1 MALYQPTNVTPS
13 MLGAL
18 GNGVVDVSN
27 GIYVS
32 WQVDGQNHMT
42 AFQIRILE
50 NTSASKVLYDT
61 GKKTDG
67 CPFYGRDE
75 KGNVV
80 FFRYWVTPS
89 ALSVAGVTNGNNYKM
104 LITQWWSDT
113 QSVTQQS
120 ASVFQCRTTPILRI
134 GDSANPGTFVP
145 QDKTVGEFT
154 ATYQQAQGD
163 ELAWVRWRLWQ
174 YGPSGVADTLLA
186 DTGNVPTSVL
196 KFRYDGFFNGEKYLL
211 QCDGETVSGVSVSA
225 FKMLDCSYDVA
236 GFSGTVQTCV
246 DRRKSGVKV
255 SWPTALEMNG
265 MPSGEWY
272 IQNKQLYM
280 LPDSYVSWSTPT
292 SIAESWKPPIG
303 VVWKGKIQA
312 LPMKVFSFYVKDAE
326 QSDDVVTV
334 LKPIDIVIDAE
345 KVSALFGSVE
355 IGRAVGS
362 FSANDILTIALTDD
376 KIYVYRTYESGMYP
390 DNALTPEEKLFPQK
404 SWLRKEKYVGDVF
417 PPSDTI
423 LRTEVLGPQI
433 CDYIWILKNDVPVD
447 VLELLGGVYT
457 PVFDENTLLLADFK
471 NGLQAGTV
479 QTGLNISTWRVYR
492 RDEKDGTFVPAC
504 VTSNANYGLSILD
517 CAAVSQHTYTYYV
530 FGVTLD
536 GEIATQALKSDPV
549 TVCLWDWTILEC
561 EEDKEHA
568 YLYDGDVLGY
578 VVKDI
583 FRFSLNVESG
593 AVGNNYTPNLLANF
607 TRYPTEQR
615 TPQRYMSGTLSGYLG
630 DVDAD
635 GNYRDTLERRDA
647 LFALAQSDRAL
658 FLKNRKGDLIRITI
672 SGQISEKTQDA
683 TRQQALICSVPWV
696 ETGDVKNIGI
706 FIRKGDALWDM

>member
-18 GNGVVDVSN
+18 GNGVVDVTN
-27 GIYVS
+27 GIFVS
-32 WQVDGQNHMT
+32 WQVDGQNPMT

-75 KGNVV
+75 KGDVV
-80 FFRYWVTPS
+80 FFQYWITGS
-89 ALSVAGVTNGNNYKM
+89 ALSAAGVTNGNTYKM

-120 ASVFQCRTTPILRI
+120 ASVFQCRDTPTLRI
-134 GDSANPGTFVP
+134 GDSANPGAFVP
-145 QDKTVGEFT
+145 QNKTVGEFT

-174 YGPSGVADTLLA
+174 YGSSGVADTLLV

-196 KFRYDGFFNGEKYLL
+196 KFQYDGFFNGEKYLL
-211 QCDGETVSGVSVSA
+211 RCDGETVSGVSVFA
-225 FKMLDCSYDVA
+225 FKRLDCSYDVA

-246 DRRKSGVKV
+246 DRKKSGVKV
-255 SWPTALEMNG
+255 SWPTALEING
-265 MPSGEWY
+265 TPSGELY

-280 LPDSYVSWSTPT
+280 LPDSYVFWSTNDA
-292 SIAESWKPPIG
+292 SAEDWKTPIG

-312 LPMKVFSFYVKDAE
+312 LPMKVFSLYVKDAE
-326 QSDDVVTV
+326 QSDDEVTR
-334 LKPIDIVIDAE
+334 LKPIDVVIDAE
-345 KVSALFGSVE
+345 KVSVLFESVE
-355 IGRAVGS
+355 IGSAVGR
-362 FSANDILTIALTDD
+362 FSANDILTVALTDD

-390 DNALTPEEKLFPQK
+390 DNALTPEENLFPQK

-417 PPSDTI
+417 IPSDTI

-433 CDYIWILKNDVPVD
+433 CDYIWILRNNVPGN
-447 VLELLGGVYT
+447 VLEMLGGVYT

-479 QTGLNISTWRVYR
+479 QTGLNISTWIVYR
-492 RDEKDGTFVPAC
+492 RDEKDGTFVPVCA
-504 VTSNANYGLSILD
+504 TPNAHYGLSVLD

-530 FGVTLD
+530 FGVTVD
-536 GEIATQALKSDPV
+536 GEIATQALRSDPV

-561 EEDKEHA
+561 EEDKNHA
-568 YLYDGDVLGY
+568 FLYNGGVRGY

-593 AVGNNYTPNLLANF
+593 ATGNNYTPNLLANF
-607 TRYPTEQR
+607 TRYPTEQQ

-630 DVDAD
+630 GVDAD

-647 LFALAQSDRAL
+647 LFALAQSGKTL

-672 SGQISEKTQDA
+672 SGQISAKTQDA
-683 TRQQALICSVPWV
+683 TRQQALICSVPWA
-696 ETGDVKNIGI
+696 ETGDVKNTGI

>member
-18 GNGVVDVSN
+18 GNGVVDVTK
-27 GIYVS
+27 GIGVS
-32 WQVDGQNHMT
+32 WQVDGQSPMA

-50 NTSASKVLYDT
+50 NTSASRVLYDT

-67 CPFYGRDE
+67 CPFNGRDA
-75 KGNVV
+75 KGDVV
-80 FFRYWVTPS
+80 FFTYYIP
-89 ALSVAGVTNGNNYKM
+89 AGELSTAGIANGNSYKM

-120 ASVFQCRTTPILRI
+120 ASVFLCRSKPVLQI
-134 GDSANPGTFVP
+134 GEWVPPGTYEP
-145 QDKTVGEFT
+145 IHKTVGEFT
-154 ATYQQAQGD
+154 ATYQQEQGD

-174 YGPSGVADTLLA
+174 YGSSGDTPLA

-196 KFRYDGFFNGEKYLL
+196 KFRYEGFFNGEKYNL

-225 FKMLDCSYDVA
+225 FKGLDCSYDVA
-236 GFSGTVQTCV
+236 VFSGTVQTCV
-246 DRRKSGVKV
+246 DRKKSGVRV
-255 SWPTALEMNG
+255 SWPTALEING
-265 MPSGEWY
+265 TSSGKLY

-280 LPDSYVSWSTPT
+280 LPDSYVFWSTNDAN
-292 SIAESWKPPIG
+292 AEDWKTPIG

-312 LPMKVFSFYVKDAE
+312 LPMKVFSLYVKDAE
-326 QSDDVVTV
+326 QSDGEVII
-334 LKPIDIVIDAE
+334 LKPIDVVIGAE
-345 KVSALFGSVE
+345 KVSVFLGSVE
-355 IGRAVGS
+355 IGRAVGR
-362 FSANDILTIALTDD
+362 FSANDILTVALTDD

-390 DNALTPEEKLFPQK
+390 GNALTPEENLFPQK

-417 PPSDTI
+417 IPSDTI

-433 CDYIWILKNDVPVD
+433 CDYIWVLKNNVPGN
-447 VLELLGGVYT
+447 VLEMLDGVYT

-492 RDEKDGTFVPAC
+492 RDEKDGTFVPVCA
-504 VTSNANYGLSILD
+504 TFDAYYGLSILD
-517 CAAVSQHTYTYYV
+517 CTAVSQHTYTYYV

-536 GEIATQALKSDPV
+536 GEIATQALRSDPV

-561 EEDKEHA
+561 EEDKNHA
-568 YLYDGDVLGY
+568 YLYNGGVLGY

-593 AVGNNYTPNLLANF
+593 ATGNNNAPTLLANF
-607 TRYPTEQR
+607 TRYPTVQR
-615 TPQRYMSGTLSGYLG
+615 TPQRYMSGTLNGYLG

-647 LFALAQSDRAL
+647 LFALAQSDKTL

-672 SGQISEKTQDA
+672 SGQISAKTQDA
-683 TRQQALICSVPWV
+683 TRQQALICSVPWA
-696 ETGDVKNIGI
+696 ETGDVKNTGI
-706 FIRKGDALWDM
+706 FIRKGDALWGM

>member
-27 GIYVS
+27 GIDVS
-32 WQVDGQNHMT
+32 WQVDGQNAMT
-42 AFQIRILE
+42 AFQIRILA
-50 NTSASKVLYDT
+50 NTTDSAVLYDT

-67 CPFYGRDE
+67 CPFYGRNE
-75 KGNVV
+75 KGDVV
-80 FFRYWVTPS
+80 FFQYSITES
-89 ALSVAGVTNGNNYKM
+89 ALLAAGVTNGNTYKM
-104 LITQWWSDT
+104 LITQWWSET

-134 GDSANPGTFVP
+134 GDSASPGAFIP
-145 QDKTVGEFT
+145 QNKTVGEFT
-154 ATYQQAQGD
+154 ATYRQAQGD

-174 YGPSGVADTLLA
+174 YGSSGDADTLLV

-211 QCDGETVSGVSVSA
+211 RCDGETVSGVSVFA
-225 FKMLDCSYDVA
+225 FKRLDCSYDVA

-246 DRRKSGVKV
+246 DRKKSGVKV
-255 SWPTALEMNG
+255 SWPTALEING
-265 MPSGEWY
+265 TPSGELY

-280 LPDSYVSWSTPT
+280 LPDSYVFWSTNDAST
-292 SIAESWKPPIG
+292 EDWKTPIG

-312 LPMKVFSFYVKDAE
+312 LPMKVFSLYVKDTE
-326 QSDDVVTV
+326 QSDDEVIR
-334 LKPIDIVIDAE
+334 LKPIDVVIDAE
-345 KVSALFGSVE
+345 KVSVLLGNVE
-355 IGRAVGS
+355 IGRAVGR
-362 FSANDILTIALTDD
+362 FSANDILTVALTDD

-390 DNALTPEEKLFPQK
+390 DNALTPEENLFPQK
-404 SWLRKEKYVGDVF
+404 SWLRKEKYVGDVII
-417 PPSDTI
+417 PNDTI
-423 LRTEVLGPQI
+423 LGTKVHGPQI
-433 CDYIWILKNDVPVD
+433 CDYIWILRNNVPGN
-447 VLELLGGVYT
+447 VLEMLGGVYT

-492 RDEKDGTFVPAC
+492 RDEKDGTFVPVCA
-504 VTSNANYGLSILD
+504 TPNAYYGLSVLD

-536 GEIATQALKSDPV
+536 GEIATQALRSDPV

-561 EEDKEHA
+561 EEYKNPAH
-568 YLYDGDVLGY
+568 LYNGGVRGY

-593 AVGNNYTPNLLANF
+593 ATGNNYTPNLLANF
-607 TRYPTEQR
+607 TRHPTVQQ

-647 LFALAQSDRAL
+647 LFALAQSDKTL

-672 SGQISEKTQDA
+672 SEQISAKTQDA
-683 TRQQALICSVPWV
+683 TRQQALICSVPWA
-696 ETGDVKNIGI
+696 ETGDVKNTGI

>member
-27 GIYVS
+27 GIDVS
-32 WQVDGQNHMT
+32 WQVDGQNAMT
-42 AFQIRILE
+42 AFQIRILA
-50 NTSASKVLYDT
+50 NTTDSAVLYDT

-67 CPFYGRDE
+67 CPFYGRNE
-75 KGNVV
+75 KGDVV
-80 FFRYWVTPS
+80 FFRYSITES
-89 ALSVAGVTNGNNYKM
+89 ALLAAGVTNGNTYKM
-104 LITQWWSDT
+104 LITQWWSET

-134 GDSANPGTFVP
+134 GDSASPGAFIP
-145 QDKTVGEFT
+145 QNKTVGEFT
-154 ATYQQAQGD
+154 ATYRQAQGD

-174 YGPSGVADTLLA
+174 YGSSGDADTLLV

-211 QCDGETVSGVSVSA
+211 RCDGETVSGVSVFA
-225 FKMLDCSYDVA
+225 FKRLDCSYDVA

-246 DRRKSGVKV
+246 DRKKSGVKV
-255 SWPTALEMNG
+255 SWPTALEING
-265 MPSGEWY
+265 TPSGELY

-280 LPDSYVSWSTPT
+280 LPDSYVFWSTNDA
-292 SIAESWKPPIG
+292 SAEDWKTPIG
-303 VVWKGKIQA
+303 VVWRGKIQA
-312 LPMKVFSFYVKDAE
+312 LPMKVFSLYIKDAE
-326 QSDDVVTV
+326 QSDDEVIR
-334 LKPIDIVIDAE
+334 LKPIDVVIGAE
-345 KVSALFGSVE
+345 KVSVLLGNVE
-355 IGRAVGS
+355 IGRAVGR
-362 FSANDILTIALTDD
+362 FSANDILTVALTDD

-390 DNALTPEEKLFPQK
+390 DNALTPEENLFPQK
-404 SWLRKEKYVGDVF
+404 SWLRKEKYVGDVII
-417 PPSDTI
+417 PNDTI
-423 LRTEVLGPQI
+423 LGTKVHGPQI
-433 CDYIWILKNDVPVD
+433 CDYIWILRNNVPGN
-447 VLELLGGVYT
+447 VLEMLGGVYT

-492 RDEKDGTFVPAC
+492 RDEKDGTVVPVCA
-504 VTSNANYGLSILD
+504 TPNAYYGLSVLD

-536 GEIATQALKSDPV
+536 DEIATQALRSDPV

-561 EEDKEHA
+561 EEYKNSAH
-568 YLYDGDVLGY
+568 LYNGGVRLY

-593 AVGNNYTPNLLANF
+593 ATGNNYTPNLLANF
-607 TRYPTEQR
+607 TRYPTVQQ

-635 GNYRDTLERRDA
+635 ENYRDTLERRDA
-647 LFALAQSDRAL
+647 LFALAQSDKTL

-672 SGQISEKTQDA
+672 SGQISAKTQDA
-683 TRQQALICSVPWV
+683 TRQQALICSVPWA
-696 ETGDVKNIGI
+696 ETGDVKNTGI

>member
-27 GIYVS
+27 GIDVS
-32 WQVDGQNHMT
+32 WQVDGQNAMT
-42 AFQIRILE
+42 AFQIRILA
-50 NTSASKVLYDT
+50 NTTDSAVLYDT

-67 CPFYGRDE
+67 CPFYGRNE
-75 KGNVV
+75 KGDVV
-80 FFRYWVTPS
+80 FFRYSITES
-89 ALSVAGVTNGNNYKM
+89 ALLAAGVTNGNTYKM
-104 LITQWWSDT
+104 LITQWWSET

-120 ASVFQCRTTPILRI
+120 ASVFQCRDTPILRI
-134 GDSANPGTFVP
+134 GDSASPGAFIP
-145 QDKTVGEFT
+145 QNKTVGEFT
-154 ATYQQAQGD
+154 ATYRQAQGD

-174 YGPSGVADTLLA
+174 YGASGDADTLLV

-196 KFRYDGFFNGEKYLL
+196 KFRYNGFFNGEKYLL
-211 QCDGETVSGVSVSA
+211 QCDGETVSGVSVFA
-225 FKMLDCSYDVA
+225 FKRLDCSYDVA

-246 DRRKSGVKV
+246 DRKKSGVKV
-255 SWPTALEMNG
+255 SWPTALEING
-265 MPSGEWY
+265 TPSGELY
-272 IQNKQLYM
+272 IQHKQLYM
-280 LPDSYVSWSTPT
+280 LPDSYVFWSTNDA
-292 SIAESWKPPIG
+292 SAEDWKTPIG
-303 VVWKGKIQA
+303 VVWRGKIQA
-312 LPMKVFSFYVKDAE
+312 LPMKVFSLYVKDAE
-326 QSDDVVTV
+326 QSDNEVIRI
-334 LKPIDIVIDAE
+334 KPIDVVIDAE
-345 KVSALFGSVE
+345 KVSVLLGNVE
-355 IGRAVGS
+355 IGRAVGR
-362 FSANDILTIALTDD
+362 FSANDILTVALTDD

-390 DNALTPEEKLFPQK
+390 DNALTPEENLFPQK

-417 PPSDTI
+417 IPSDTI
-423 LRTEVLGPQI
+423 LRTEVHGPQI
-433 CDYIWILKNDVPVD
+433 CDYIWILRNNVPGN
-447 VLELLGGVYT
+447 VLEMLGGVYT

-492 RDEKDGTFVPAC
+492 RDEKDGTFVPVCA
-504 VTSNANYGLSILD
+504 TPNAYYGLSVLD

-536 GEIATQALKSDPV
+536 DEIATQALRSDPV

-561 EEDKEHA
+561 EEYKNSAH
-568 YLYDGDVLGY
+568 LYNGGVRLY

-593 AVGNNYTPNLLANF
+593 ATGNNYTPNLLANF
-607 TRYPTEQR
+607 TRYPTVQQ

-635 GNYRDTLERRDA
+635 ENYRDTLERRDA
-647 LFALAQSDRAL
+647 LFALAQSDKTL

-672 SGQISEKTQDA
+672 SGQISAKTQDA
-683 TRQQALICSVPWV
+683 TRQQALICSVPWA
-696 ETGDVKNIGI
+696 ETGDVKNTGI

>member
-18 GNGVVDVSN
+18 GNGVVDVRN
-27 GIYVS
+27 GIDVS
-32 WQVDGQNHMT
+32 WQVDGQSPMT

-67 CPFYGRDE
+67 CPFYGRNE
-75 KGNVV
+75 KGDVV
-80 FFRYWVTPS
+80 FFRYSISTS
-89 ALSVAGVTNGNNYKM
+89 ALLTAGVTNGNSYKM
-104 LITQWWSDT
+104 LITQWWSNT

-120 ASVFQCRTTPILRI
+120 ASVFQCRDTPTLRI
-134 GDSANPGTFVP
+134 GDAVSPGTYVP
-145 QDKTVGEFT
+145 QNKTVGEFT
-154 ATYQQAQGD
+154 ATYYQAQGD
-163 ELAWVRWRLWQ
+163 ELVWVRWRLWQ
-174 YGPSGVADTLLA
+174 YGSSSDTLLA
-186 DTGNVPTSVL
+186 DTGNVPTTVL
-196 KFRYDGFFNGEKYLL
+196 KFRYDGFFNGEKYRLR
-211 QCDGETVSGVSVSA
+211 CEGETVSGVSVSA
-225 FKMLDCSYDVA
+225 VKLLDCSYDVL
-236 GFSGTVQTCV
+236 GFSGMVQTCV

-255 SWPTALEMNG
+255 SWPTALAING
-265 MPSGEWY
+265 TPSGELY

-280 LPDSYVSWSTPT
+280 LPDSYVFWSTPDE
-292 SIAESWKPPIG
+292 SAEDWKTPIG

-312 LPMKVFSFYVKDAE
+312 LPIKVFSLYVKDAE
-326 QSDDVVTV
+326 HSDDDVIR
-334 LKPIDIVIDAE
+334 LKPIDVVIDAE
-345 KVSALFGSVE
+345 KVSVLFGSVE
-355 IGRAVGS
+355 IGRAVGR

-376 KIYVYRTYESGMYP
+376 KIYVYRTYENGMYP

-417 PPSDTI
+417 LPSDTI
-423 LRTEVLGPQI
+423 LKTEVLGPQI
-433 CDYIWILKNDVPVD
+433 CDYIWILRNDVPAD

-457 PVFDENTLLLADFK
+457 PAFDENTLLLADFK

-492 RDEKDGTFVPAC
+492 RDEKAGTFVPVC
-504 VTSNANYGLSILD
+504 VTSDAYYGLSILD
-517 CAAVSQHTYTYYV
+517 CAAVSQHTYSYYV

-561 EEDKEHA
+561 EEDKKHA
-568 YLYDGDVLGY
+568 YLYDGDVFGY

-593 AVGNNYTPNLLANF
+593 EVGNNYTPNLLANF
-607 TRYPTEQR
+607 TRYPTVQQ
-615 TPQRYMSGTLSGYLG
+615 TPQRYMSGTLNGYLG
-630 DVDAD
+630 NVDAD
-635 GNYRDTLERRDA
+635 GDYHDTLDRRDA

-658 FLKNRKGDLIRITI
+658 FLKNRKGDLLRISI
-672 SGQISEKTQDA
+672 SGQISAKTQDA

-696 ETGDVKNIGI
+696 EIGDVKNTGI

>member
-18 GNGVVDVSN
+18 GNGVVDVTN
-27 GIYVS
+27 GIFVS
-32 WQVDGQNHMT
+32 WQVDGQNPMT

-75 KGNVV
+75 KGDVV
-80 FFRYWVTPS
+80 FFQYWITGS
-89 ALSVAGVTNGNNYKM
+89 ALSAAGVTNGNTYKM

-120 ASVFQCRTTPILRI
+120 ASVFQCRDTPTLRI
-134 GDSANPGTFVP
+134 GDSANPGAFVP
-145 QDKTVGEFT
+145 QNKTVGEFT

-174 YGPSGVADTLLA
+174 YGSSGVADTLLV

-196 KFRYDGFFNGEKYLL
+196 KFQYDGFFNGEKYLL
-211 QCDGETVSGVSVSA
+211 QCDGETVSGVSVFA
-225 FKMLDCSYDVA
+225 FKRLDCSYDVA

-246 DRRKSGVKV
+246 DRKKSGVKV
-255 SWPTALEMNG
+255 YWPTALEING
-265 MPSGEWY
+265 TPSGELY
-272 IQNKQLYM
+272 IQGKQLYM
-280 LPDSYVSWSTPT
+280 LPDSYVSWSTNDA
-292 SIAESWKPPIG
+292 SAEEWKTPIG
-303 VVWKGKIQA
+303 VVWKGKIQT
-312 LPMKVFSFYVKDAE
+312 LPMKVFSLYVKDAE
-326 QSDDVVTV
+326 QSDDEVIL
-334 LKPIDIVIDAE
+334 LKPIDVVIDAE
-345 KVSALFGSVE
+345 KVSVLLGSVE
-355 IGRAVGS
+355 IGRAVGR
-362 FSANDILTIALTDD
+362 FSANDILTVALTDD
-376 KIYVYRTYESGMYP
+376 KIYVYRTYENGMYP
-390 DNALTPEEKLFPQK
+390 DNALTPEENLFPQK

-417 PPSDTI
+417 IPSDTI
-423 LRTEVLGPQI
+423 LRTEVHGPQI
-433 CDYIWILKNDVPVD
+433 CDYIWVLKNNVPGN
-447 VLELLGGVYT
+447 VLEMLGGVYT

-492 RDEKDGTFVPAC
+492 RDEKDGTFVPVCA
-504 VTSNANYGLSILD
+504 TPNAYYGLSVLD

-561 EEDKEHA
+561 EEDKNHA
-568 YLYDGDVLGY
+568 YLYNGDVRGY

-593 AVGNNYTPNLLANF
+593 ATGNNYTPNLLANF
-607 TRYPTEQR
+607 TRYPTVQQ

-635 GNYRDTLERRDA
+635 GNYRDTLERRNA
-647 LFALAQSDRAL
+647 LFALAQSDKTL

-672 SGQISEKTQDA
+672 SGQISAKTQDA
-683 TRQQALICSVPWV
+683 TRQQALICSVPWA
-696 ETGDVKNIGI
+696 ETGDVKNTGI

>member
-18 GNGVVDVSN
+18 GNGVVDVRN
-27 GIYVS
+27 GIDVS
-32 WQVDGQNHMT
+32 WQVDGQSPMT

-50 NTSASKVLYDT
+50 NTSASRVLYDT

-67 CPFYGRDE
+67 CPFNGRDA
-75 KGNVV
+75 KGDVV
-80 FFRYWVTPS
+80 FFTYYIPDGE
-89 ALSVAGVTNGNNYKM
+89 LSTAGIANGNSYKM

-120 ASVFQCRTTPILRI
+120 ASVFQCRAKPTLKIN
-134 GDSANPGTFVP
+134 GGASPGTYMTV
-145 QDKTVGEFT
+145 DTTVKTFT
-154 ATYQQAQGD
+154 ATYEQAQGD
-163 ELAWVRWRLWQ
+163 PLVWVRWRLSR
-174 YGPSGVADTLLA
+174 YDTDLILLE
-186 DTGNVPTSVL
+186 DTGNVSTNVL
-196 KFRYDGFFNGEKYLL
+196 QFQYAGFLNGERYLL
-211 QCDGETVSGVSVSA
+211 QCDVETVNGVKAEAFSA
-225 FKMLDCSYDVA
+225 LQCSYDVA
-236 GFSGTVQTCV
+236 GFTGTVQTCV
-246 DRRKSGVKV
+246 DRKRSGVKV
-255 SWPTALEMNG
+255 SWPTALEING
-265 MPSGEWY
+265 TPSGELY

-280 LPDSYVSWSTPT
+280 LPGSHVVFWSTNDAN
-292 SIAESWKPPIG
+292 AEDWKTPIG
-303 VVWKGKIQA
+303 VVWKGEIQA
-312 LPMKVFSFYVKDAE
+312 LPMKVFSLYIKDAE
-326 QSDDVVTV
+326 QSNDEIIF
-334 LKPIDIVIDAE
+334 LKPIDVVIDAE
-345 KVSALFGSVE
+345 KVSVLLGNVE
-355 IGRAVGS
+355 IGRAVGK
-362 FSANDILTIALTDD
+362 FSANDILTVALTDD

-390 DNALTPEEKLFPQK
+390 DNALTPEENLFPQK

-417 PPSDTI
+417 IPSDTI
-423 LRTEVLGPQI
+423 LRTEVHGPQI
-433 CDYIWILKNDVPVD
+433 CDYIWILRNNVPGN
-447 VLELLGGVYT
+447 VLEMLGGVYT

-492 RDEKDGTFVPAC
+492 RDEKDGTFVPVCAAL
-504 VTSNANYGLSILD
+504 NAYYGLSVLD

-536 GEIATQALKSDPV
+536 GEIATQALRSDPV

-561 EEDKEHA
+561 EEDKNHA
-568 YLYDGDVLGY
+568 YLYNGGALGY

-593 AVGNNYTPNLLANF
+593 AMGNNYTPNLLANF
-607 TRYPTEQR
+607 TRYPTVQQ

-635 GNYRDTLERRDA
+635 GNYRDTLERRNA
-647 LFALAQSDRAL
+647 LFALAQSDKTL

-672 SGQISEKTQDA
+672 SGQISANTQDA
-683 TRQQALICSVPWV
+683 TRQQALICSVPWA
-696 ETGDVKNIGI
+696 ETGDVKNTGI

>member
-27 GIYVS
+27 GIDVS
-32 WQVDGQNHMT
+32 WQVDGQNAMT
-42 AFQIRILE
+42 AFQIRILA
-50 NTSASKVLYDT
+50 NTTDSAVLYDT

-67 CPFYGRDE
+67 CPFYGRNE
-75 KGNVV
+75 KGDVV
-80 FFRYWVTPS
+80 FFRYSITES
-89 ALSVAGVTNGNNYKM
+89 ALLAAGVTNGNTYKM
-104 LITQWWSDT
+104 LITQWWSET

-134 GDSANPGTFVP
+134 GDSASPGAFIP
-145 QDKTVGEFT
+145 QNKTVGEFT

-174 YGPSGVADTLLA
+174 YGASGDADMLLV

-196 KFRYDGFFNGEKYLL
+196 KFQYDGFFNGEKYLL
-211 QCDGETVSGVSVSA
+211 QCDGETVSGVSVFA
-225 FKMLDCSYDVA
+225 FKRLDCSYDVA

-246 DRRKSGVKV
+246 DRKKSGVKV
-255 SWPTALEMNG
+255 SWPTALEING
-265 MPSGEWY
+265 TPSGELY

-280 LPDSYVSWSTPT
+280 LPDSYVFWSTNDA
-292 SIAESWKPPIG
+292 SAEDWKPPIG

-312 LPMKVFSFYVKDAE
+312 LPMKVFSLYVKDAE
-326 QSDDVVTV
+326 QSDDEVTR
-334 LKPIDIVIDAE
+334 LKPIDVVIDAE
-345 KVSALFGSVE
+345 KVSVLLGNVE
-355 IGRAVGS
+355 IGRAVGR
-362 FSANDILTIALTDD
+362 FSANDILTVALTDD

-390 DNALTPEEKLFPQK
+390 DNALTPEENLFPQK

-417 PPSDTI
+417 IPSDTI
-423 LRTEVLGPQI
+423 LRTEVHGPQI
-433 CDYIWILKNDVPVD
+433 CDYIWILRNNVPGN
-447 VLELLGGVYT
+447 VLEMLGGVYT

-492 RDEKDGTFVPAC
+492 RDEKDGAFVPVCA
-504 VTSNANYGLSILD
+504 TPNAYYRLSVLD

-536 GEIATQALKSDPV
+536 GEIATQAIRSAPV

-561 EEDKEHA
+561 EEYKNPAH
-568 YLYDGDVLGY
+568 LYNGGVRVY

-593 AVGNNYTPNLLANF
+593 ATGNNYTPNLLANF
-607 TRYPTEQR
+607 TRYPTVQQ

-635 GNYRDTLERRDA
+635 ENYRDTLERRDA
-647 LFALAQSDRAL
+647 LFALAQSDKTL

-672 SGQISEKTQDA
+672 SGQISAKTQDA
-683 TRQQALICSVPWV
+683 TRQQALICSVPWA
-696 ETGDVKNIGI
+696 ETGDVKNTGI

>member
-13 MLGAL
+13 MLGAI

-32 WQVDGQNHMT
+32 WQVDGQNPMT

-67 CPFYGRDE
+67 CPFYGRNE
-75 KGNVV
+75 KGDVV

-89 ALSVAGVTNGNNYKM
+89 ALSAAGVTNGNNYKM

-145 QDKTVGEFT
+145 QNKTVGEFT

-225 FKMLDCSYDVA
+225 FKRLDCSYNVA

-265 MPSGEWY
+265 MASGEWY

-280 LPDSYVSWSTPT
+280 LPDSDVSWSTPT
-292 SIAESWKPPIG
+292 PIAESWKPPIG

-345 KVSALFGSVE
+345 KVSVLFGSVE

-404 SWLRKEKYVGDVF
+404 SWLRKEKYVGDAF
-417 PPSDTI
+417 LPSDTI

-433 CDYIWILKNDVPVD
+433 CDYIWILRNDVPAD

-457 PVFDENTLLLADFK
+457 PAFDENTLLLADFK

-479 QTGLNISTWRVYR
+479 QTGLNVSTWRVYR
-492 RDEKDGTFVPAC
+492 RDEKDGTFVPVC
-504 VTSNANYGLSILD
+504 VTSDAYYGLSILD
-517 CAAVSQHTYTYYV
+517 CTVVSQHTYTYYV

-607 TRYPTEQR
+607 TRYPTVQQ

-630 DVDAD
+630 DVDAN
-635 GNYRDTLERRDA
+635 GNYRDTLDRRDA
-647 LFALAQSDRAL
+647 LFALAQSDRTL
-658 FLKNRKGDLIRITI
+658 FLKNRKGDLIRISI
-672 SGQISEKTQDA
+672 SGQISAKTQDA